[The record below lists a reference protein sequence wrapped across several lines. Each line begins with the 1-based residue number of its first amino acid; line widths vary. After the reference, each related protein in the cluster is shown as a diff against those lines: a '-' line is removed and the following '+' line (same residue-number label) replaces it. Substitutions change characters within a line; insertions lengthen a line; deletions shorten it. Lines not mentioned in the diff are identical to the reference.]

1 MKVKIV
7 TNDELLAWVDRLIV
21 AGKVHTN
28 VFNNR
33 SLELEENDIMALE
46 ELSTPVNRAV
56 MEEAERVF
64 QQNGLTLEN
73 AINMYLKKVADA
85 DGMQFVLALI
95 KEEQQSLV

>member
-1 MKVKIV
+1 MKVKMV
-7 TNDELLAWVDRLIV
+7 TNDELLAWVDRLIA

-33 SLELEENDIMALE
+33 SLKLEENDIMALE

-95 KEEQQSLV
+95 KEEQQFLL

>member
-1 MKVKIV
+1 MA
-7 TNDELLAWVDRLIV
+7 NDELLSWVDRLIV

-46 ELSTPVNRAV
+46 ELSIPVNRAV

-64 QQNGLTLEN
+64 QQNGLTLES

-85 DGMQFVLALI
+85 DGVQFVLALI
-95 KEEQQSLV
+95 KEEQQALL

>member
-33 SLELEENDIMALE
+33 SLKLEENDIMALE
-46 ELSTPVNRAV
+46 ELSIPVNRAV

-95 KEEQQSLV
+95 KEEQQFLL

>member
-1 MKVKIV
+1 MA
-7 TNDELLAWVDRLIV
+7 NDELLSWVDRLIV

-46 ELSTPVNRAV
+46 ELSIPVNRAV

>member
-1 MKVKIV
+1 
-7 TNDELLAWVDRLIV
+7 
-21 AGKVHTN
+21 
-28 VFNNR
+28 
-33 SLELEENDIMALE
+33 MALE
-46 ELSTPVNRAV
+46 ELSIPVNRAV

>member
-1 MKVKIV
+1 MA
-7 TNDELLAWVDRLIV
+7 NDELLSWVDRLIV

-46 ELSTPVNRAV
+46 ELSIPVNRAV

-95 KEEQQSLV
+95 KEEQQSLL

>member
-7 TNDELLAWVDRLIV
+7 TNDELLAWVDRLIA

-46 ELSTPVNRAV
+46 ELSIPVNRAV

-64 QQNGLTLEN
+64 QQNGLTLES

-85 DGMQFVLALI
+85 DGVQFVLALI
-95 KEEQQSLV
+95 KEEQQALL

>member
-1 MKVKIV
+1 MA
-7 TNDELLAWVDRLIV
+7 NDELLSWVDRL
-21 AGKVHTN
+21 N

-46 ELSTPVNRAV
+46 ELSIPVNRAV

-64 QQNGLTLEN
+64 QLNGLTLEN

>member
-1 MKVKIV
+1 MA
-7 TNDELLAWVDRLIV
+7 NDELLSWVDRLIV
-21 AGKVHTN
+21 AGKVHAN

-46 ELSTPVNRAV
+46 ELSIPVNRAV

-85 DGMQFVLALI
+85 DGVQFVLALI